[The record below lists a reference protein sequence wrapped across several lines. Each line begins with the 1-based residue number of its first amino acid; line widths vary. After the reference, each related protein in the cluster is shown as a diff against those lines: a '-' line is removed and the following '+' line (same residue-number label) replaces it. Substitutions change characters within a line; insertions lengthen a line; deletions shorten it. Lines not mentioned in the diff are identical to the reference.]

1 MGSNKAVVI
10 GLAAQTQT
18 IRPIARQSPAPL
30 TLGVST
36 GTP

>member
-1 MGSNKAVVI
+1 MGSNKAVVV

-18 IRPIARQSPAPL
+18 IRSVAKQSPAPL

-36 GTP
+36 GAP